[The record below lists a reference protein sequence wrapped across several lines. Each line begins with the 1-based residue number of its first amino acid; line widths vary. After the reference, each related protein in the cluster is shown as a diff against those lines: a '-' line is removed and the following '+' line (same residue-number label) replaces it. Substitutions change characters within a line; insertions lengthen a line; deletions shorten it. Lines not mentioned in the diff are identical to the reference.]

1 MDYQKIILVFF
12 TVFIAHVAYARLRKY
27 ASEVCTLTGMPAPDK
42 ASYHIFTSTGTQR
55 CYLYPG
61 GGGSSPGHAT
71 FSVVGTPTDRNIVWR
86 VEGANVMIT
95 KNDLDT
101 GSATNPQ
108 SYAYVHQLDD
118 TQSIANPTGT
128 AVAGQIL
135 GKKLGGKNEVQNLF
149 PASSLYQA
157 DYQALES
164 EIYNCLNN
172 GYASKAYLEWTFYYQ
187 TTTSLRPFKITYHA
201 HFTAATGA
209 TSTCTDIEKIILN

>member
-1 MDYQKIILVFF
+1 MDYQRFLLAFVTFC
-12 TVFIAHVAYARLRKY
+12 VANVAYGRLRKY
-27 ASEVCTLTGMPAPDK
+27 ASEVCVLTGMPAPDK
-42 ASYHIFTSTGTQR
+42 ATYHIFTSTGTQR

-61 GGGSSPGHAT
+61 GGSSPGHAT
-71 FSVVGTPTDRNIVWR
+71 FSVVGTPSDKNIIWR
-86 VEGANVMIT
+86 VDSANVMIT
-95 KNDLDT
+95 KSDLDT
-101 GSATNPQ
+101 GISTNPQ

-118 TQSIANPTGT
+118 TQTKANPTGT

-149 PASSLYQA
+149 PASALYQA
-157 DYQALES
+157 DYHALET

-201 HFTAATGA
+201 TFTASAGA
-209 TSTCTDIEKIILN
+209 TSTCSNMEKIFLN